1 MPSDWSVS
9 VGKQAKGKL
18 QKETFKRKT
27 FRTGV
32 RSESHGGCGYTRIGR
47 AASAYLVLVPAVH
60 NSFSPSSPSLC
71 CHHCLYSCMVNKVGD
86 LDPVKM
92 SHQKG
97 IRSPSDLLQSP
108 TTDFAGIAEVMM
120 WERDCA
126 AEERRSCWRKP
137 NQPHRGVTFWGSES
151 CVWLPLHHTAL
162 SLVVCLCYWKNVV

>member
-1 MPSDWSVS
+1 MTIFYCCQSDSTAQSLTMRKNRSRNTGSKHRCQVTDLS
-9 VGKQAKGKL
+9 QQVNR
-18 QKETFKRKT
+18 QKESFKRKT
-27 FRTGV
+27 FGTGV
-32 RSESHGGCGYTRIGR
+32 RSESRGGCGYTCIGR

-108 TTDFAGIAEVMM
+108 TTGFAGIAEVMM

-126 AEERRSCWRKP
+126 AEERRSC
-137 NQPHRGVTFWGSES
+137 
-151 CVWLPLHHTAL
+151 
-162 SLVVCLCYWKNVV
+162 